1 MTPDP
6 AVLADRTTSPTVVPP
21 NPSWIALKISRTS
34 VGMARRFAADAIDGH
49 VTDPDHADN
58 IVLIVSELVTNAR
71 NATARLRVWE
81 PRALPLRF
89 GIRATDRWT
98 YMYVQ
103 DPDHRPLPASDKG
116 GQLAENGRGLGI
128 VDHLA
133 DARWVTYAE
142 HSKTVHVVVA
152 APGVTL
158 MAAELKQIGAPA

>member
-6 AVLADRTTSPTVVPP
+6 AVLADRPVATTVAMPR
-21 NPSWIALKISRTS
+21 PSWIALKISSTSART
-34 VGMARRFAADAIDGH
+34 ARQFAADVIGGH
-49 VTDPDHADN
+49 VEDPDHAHS

-71 NATARLRVWE
+71 NAAARLKKWA

-142 HSKTVHVVVA
+142 HSKTVHVVIA
-152 APGVTL
+152 APGVVLT
-158 MAAELKQIGAPA
+158 ADELEQIGAPA